1 MAWDSSRTVPWRRLI
16 REWLIYVA
24 VAAAAIVVY
33 FLVTDKQIDVGL
45 FTGLLVSGPAYIAFG
60 ALLAKFG
67 YNRKTFKDL
76 RAERPAAGDDRRG
89 SDATGT
95 SAATA
100 IRTLPAP
107 TKRTSTGPQH
117 RKPKRR

>member
-16 REWLIYVA
+16 REWLLYVV
-24 VAAAAIVVY
+24 VAAAAITVY
-33 FLVTDKQIDVGL
+33 LIVTGKKVDVGL
-45 FTGLLVSGPAYIAFG
+45 YVGLLISGPAYIAFG

-76 RAERPAAGDDRRG
+76 RTERAA
-89 SDATGT
+89 TP
-95 SAATA
+95 SAASVPASGTA
-100 IRTLPAP
+100 PRARPAP
-107 TKRTSTGPQH
+107 TKRTSTGHSQH